1 MLEQDFLDFVKIVQ
15 QLRKECPW
23 DREQT
28 HQSIRHALLE
38 EAYETIEAIEH
49 HNNQELKKELGDLM
63 LHIVLHSVIA
73 EETNEFTLSEVL
85 NFVKEKLIRR
95 HPHVFGDV
103 QVSGVAEIK
112 QNWERFKLDEGRTS
126 ILEGV
131 PKELPSLQRGF
142 RLQEK
147 AAKVGFEWSNK
158 EDAWKKFEEE
168 LQEFQNAVREGNHKE
183 MEEEFGDLLFT
194 LINYARYINVQ
205 PENALRYTNEKFI
218 RRFQFIEEELKKI
231 GKDVHQSNLE
241 EMDAL
246 WDKAKEKFRN
256 EQKKI

>member
-1 MLEQDFLDFVKIVQ
+1 MLEQDFLNFVKIVQ

-38 EAYETIEAIEH
+38 ETYETIEAIEH
-49 HNNQELKKELGDLM
+49 HNLSELKKELGDLM

-73 EETNEFTLSEVL
+73 EETNEFTLSDVI
-85 NFVKEKLIRR
+85 NFVKDKLIRR
-95 HPHVFGDV
+95 HPHVFGNV
-103 QVSGVAEIK
+103 QINDVAEIK
-112 QNWERFKLDEGRTS
+112 QNWERFKLEEGRTS
-126 ILEGV
+126 VLEGV

-168 LQEFQNAVREGNHKE
+168 LHEFQQAVKEGNHKE

-194 LINYARYINVQ
+194 LVNYSRYINVQ

-218 RRFQFIEEELKKI
+218 RRFQFIEEELKKM
-231 GKDVHQSNLE
+231 GKDVHKSNLE

-246 WDKAKEKFRN
+246 WDRAKEKFRS
-256 EQKKI
+256 EQI

>member
-1 MLEQDFLDFVKIVQ
+1 MLEQDFLNFVKIVQ

-38 EAYETIEAIEH
+38 ETYETIEAIEH
-49 HNNQELKKELGDLM
+49 HNLSELKKELGDLM

-73 EETNEFTLSEVL
+73 EETNEFTLSDVI
-85 NFVKEKLIRR
+85 NFVKDKLIRR
-95 HPHVFGDV
+95 HPHVFGNV
-103 QVSGVAEIK
+103 QINDVAEIK
-112 QNWERFKLDEGRTS
+112 QNWERFKLEEGRTS
-126 ILEGV
+126 VLEGV

-168 LQEFQNAVREGNHKE
+168 LHEFQQAVKEGNHKE

-194 LINYARYINVQ
+194 LVNYSRYINVQ

-218 RRFQFIEEELKKI
+218 RRFQFIEEELKKM

-246 WDKAKEKFRN
+246 WDRAKEKFRS
-256 EQKKI
+256 EQI